1 MPSLAYLSDEDG
13 AAAVEFSLVFS
24 AFVMFIVGSFYVAG
38 MLFVGSSM
46 QFATQAAARCAS
58 VDTTNCATN
67 TAIQSY
73 AATKYSGGKLATPIF
88 VASTPTCG
96 HQVTASVTYSL
107 DVGMRK
113 ISVPLSAASC
123 FP

>member
-1 MPSLAYLSDEDG
+1 MRGPGYLGDEAG

-24 AFVMFIVGSFYVAG
+24 AFVMFIVGSFYLAG

-58 VDTTNCATN
+58 VDTTNCASNAAVQT
-67 TAIQSY
+67 Y
-73 AATKYSGGKLATPIF
+73 AASKYSGGRLATPAF
-88 VASTPTCG
+88 VATTPTCG
-96 HQVTASVTYSL
+96 HKVDASVTYVF

-113 ISVPLSAASC
+113 INVPLTATSC